1 MIIKDEKKGYKFD
14 NNYVFCLFI
23 FIKILD
29 LSRFLFEDDGKLKMY
44 YERFFDFIER
54 YFDFIER
61 FFDFIVKN
69 WN

>member
-1 MIIKDEKKGYKFD
+1 MKKKGYKFD

-29 LSRFLFEDDGKLKMY
+29 LSIFLFEEDGKLKMY

-69 WN
+69 